1 MSSKGMREGS
11 KHESAVDGREVGRSE
26 GAKQPSQDTK
36 KLLFKT
42 DEGRNGAASIIFIYV
57 EISKSNFLL
66 LIIKVNFLNIYTS
79 QIMLF
84 RL

>member
-57 EISKSNFLL
+57 EITEQAGKMTHGGWGWWGQWRVATSK
-66 LIIKVNFLNIYTS
+66 K
-79 QIMLF
+79 
-84 RL
+84 